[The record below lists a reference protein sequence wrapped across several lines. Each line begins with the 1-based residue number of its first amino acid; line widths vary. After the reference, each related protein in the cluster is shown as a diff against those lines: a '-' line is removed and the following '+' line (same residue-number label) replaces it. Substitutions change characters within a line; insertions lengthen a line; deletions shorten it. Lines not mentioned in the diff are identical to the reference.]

1 MYNVIYIYTYIQI
14 IIYSVQRNNYYVS
27 QHTQIKLL
35 YAECMSIFFT
45 LEPNTILYFYR
56 NIAITTIY
64 WLLIKLIKIN
74 SSFKIIIYGFQC
86 ILHYG
91 FNLILLPLYVP
102 SWRSIIISLQATW
115 KITKYHD
122 KVMCEPYSPSQKLSQ
137 LGFYIQQGYNLSLN
151 PRINRKY
158 LP

>member
-1 MYNVIYIYTYIQI
+1 
-14 IIYSVQRNNYYVS
+14 
-27 QHTQIKLL
+27 
-35 YAECMSIFFT
+35 MSIFFT

-102 SWRSIIISLQATW
+102 SWRSIIISLYATW

-122 KVMCEPYSPSQKLSQ
+122 KVMCEPYSPS
-137 LGFYIQQGYNLSLN
+137 
-151 PRINRKY
+151 
-158 LP
+158 